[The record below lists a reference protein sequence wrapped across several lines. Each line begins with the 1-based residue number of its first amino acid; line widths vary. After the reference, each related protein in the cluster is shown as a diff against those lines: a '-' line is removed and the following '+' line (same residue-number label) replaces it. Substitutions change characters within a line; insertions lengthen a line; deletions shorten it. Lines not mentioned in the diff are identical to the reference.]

1 MYVNI
6 NKKNTRNLVIMK
18 CNSILFILIV
28 CAYNTRFIYASEHCL
43 SSSEYS
49 KNQCSKQ
56 THLDKDKKSFTYI
69 KDKKSF
75 TSKLW
80 NQFTKRFD
88 SYSDHIHSV
97 TSVTGQNSATTVAS
111 GTGKIVGAGVG
122 IVRSGNDLVKF
133 IGNRIYDVGEY
144 MDDYISEDINT
155 IHKGIS
161 KKCKNIFIR
170 NYFKGS
176 IFSSTSKIDNDKW
189 LGKINGKGIC
199 SESVEITSNNI
210 DFTNIDSL
218 DKYKVKINIE
228 FSIYLKHTIEK
239 RCETINTKDHDHP
252 CYHIKNT
259 ISWFHNM

>member
-1 MYVNI
+1 
-6 NKKNTRNLVIMK
+6 MK
-18 CNSILFILIV
+18 FNSILFILIV
-28 CAYNTRFIYASEHCL
+28 CAYNTQFIYASEHCI
-43 SSSEYS
+43 SSDGSVDS
-49 KNQCSKQ
+49 TNQCSK
-56 THLDKDKKSFTYI
+56 HLLKNNIDEKNFHI

-80 NQFTKRFD
+80 NQFSKRFN

-111 GTGKIVGAGVG
+111 GAGKIVGVGAG
-122 IVRSGNDLVKF
+122 IVRSGNDLGKF

-144 MDDYISEDINT
+144 MDDYISENINT

-218 DKYKVKINIE
+218 DKYKVKINVE
-228 FSIYLKHTIEK
+228 FTIYLKQTMEK
-239 RCETINTKDHDHP
+239 RCETINTNDSDHP
-252 CYHIKNT
+252 CYHIMNT
-259 ISWFHNM
+259 ISWFKK